1 MSDSGTSPY
10 NDGDGGERSRAADAG
25 GRGAGPEV
33 PDLNS
38 DEEEDSVNKRLGLM
52 TGAGVIMIAVAV
64 ALVAT
69 RNVKEKAMAAS
80 PQAQAQAQGPV
91 VMGGDGGDDTSG
103 VIQFAKNPQPMPDF
117 TVKTL
122 DGHTVTPA
130 ALRGK
135 VAIINFWATW
145 CGPCKM
151 EIPDLIALQ
160 KKYEGKLEIVGLS
173 VDEAPQKDVQT
184 FVTAHN
190 MNYVIAMAS
199 DKVQSNFGG
208 IFGIPTSFVVDQEGR
223 VVQKHIGL
231 TSGKVFE
238 GEVRALLGLPVDQK
252 VEHVLDSGAVN
263 PVNAP
268 PITDVPGVD
277 LASLTPA
284 QRAAAIAQLNTDH
297 CTCGCDLTVA
307 RCRTEDPSCGVSL
320 PLAKQIVAKIKT
332 QVKDTTSE

>member
-1 MSDSGTSPY
+1 M
-10 NDGDGGERSRAADAG
+10 
-25 GRGAGPEV
+25 
-33 PDLNS
+33 
-38 DEEEDSVNKRLGLM
+38 NKRLGLM
-52 TGAGVIMIAVAV
+52 MGAGVIMIGVAV

-69 RNVKEKAMAAS
+69 RNVKDQAGAAAAG
-80 PQAQAQAQGPV
+80 PAQAPV
-91 VMGGDGGDDTSG
+91 VLGGDSGGDEPG
-103 VIQFAKNPQPMPDF
+103 VIQFVKDPQPMPDF

-122 DGHTVTPA
+122 DGRTVTPA

-160 KKYEGKLEIVGLS
+160 KKYEGKLEIVGMS
-173 VDEAPQKDVQT
+173 VDEAPQKTVQE
-184 FVTAHN
+184 FVSDHQ
-190 MNYVIAMAS
+190 MNYDIAMAG

-208 IFGIPTSFVVDQEGR
+208 IFGIPTSFVVDQQGR
-223 VVQKHIGL
+223 IVQKHIGL

-238 GEVRALLGLPVDQK
+238 DEVRALLGMPVDAK

-268 PITDVPGVD
+268 PITDIPGVD

-284 QRAAAIAQLNTDH
+284 QRATAIKRLNTER
-297 CTCGCDLTVA
+297 CTCGCNLTVA
-307 RCRTEDPSCGVSL
+307 RCRKEDPSCGVSL
-320 PLAKQIVAKIKT
+320 PLAKRIVAEVSGK
-332 QVKDTTSE
+332 TSE